1 MLTLPAALLLVLVS
15 FLRLHGLDQTLAEGG
30 QTPSSG
36 GRRTDV
42 HLDPFDA
49 GTQDG
54 LARLSSDAVFERV
67 FGPLHDEGSPLV
79 GTCMPEDEPA
89 VDHASDGLLEA
100 QASALLRCTLWTGIE
115 AGGGGADD
123 LEARVLEPVAFD
135 PATDFDGTQ
144 LLGLGPRS
152 ESQNADIAGL
162 MPWWTLAGPGA
173 SLPTGAD
180 GDRAGMSGGFG
191 GGTGG
196 GSAGVGGGGGGAAG
210 PTRGSR
216 TSADDDVVRGGDP
229 ETPSDDS
236 GDGGSD
242 PLNALDTEGQD
253 DGDDHDPADGS
264 PDPHDGGSTPIDI
277 FPPRIIVPPV
287 TGGPGGGP
295 GGQPGG
301 GATQLQSV
309 PEPATFLLA
318 GAGLA
323 ALMIRRRPRV

>member
-15 FLRLHGLDQTLAEGG
+15 FLRLHGLDQTLAEGA

-42 HLDPFDA
+42 HLDQFDA

-67 FGPLHDEGSPLV
+67 FGPLHDDGSPLV
-79 GTCMPEDEPA
+79 GTCVPDDEPA

-123 LEARVLEPVAFD
+123 LEARVLEPMAFD

-144 LLGLGPRS
+144 LLGLGPRF

-173 SLPTGAD
+173 SLPTGID
-180 GDRAGMSGGFG
+180 GDRAGMSGGL
-191 GGTGG
+191 GG
-196 GSAGVGGGGGGAAG
+196 GSGGGGGGGNPSG
-210 PTRGSR
+210 PTRGGR
-216 TSADDDVVRGGDP
+216 APADDDVVIGEEP
-229 ETPSDDS
+229 KTPSDGS
-236 GDGGSD
+236 GGGGDGAD
-242 PLNALDTEGQD
+242 PLTALNTDG
-253 DGDDHDPADGS
+253 GDDTDHDTDDGS
-264 PDPHDGGSTPIDI
+264 PNPQDGRSTPTDI
-277 FPPRIIVPPV
+277 FPPRVIVPPP

-295 GGQPGG
+295 GDEP
-301 GATQLQSV
+301 TQVQSV

-323 ALMIRRRPRV
+323 ALMIRRRTRV